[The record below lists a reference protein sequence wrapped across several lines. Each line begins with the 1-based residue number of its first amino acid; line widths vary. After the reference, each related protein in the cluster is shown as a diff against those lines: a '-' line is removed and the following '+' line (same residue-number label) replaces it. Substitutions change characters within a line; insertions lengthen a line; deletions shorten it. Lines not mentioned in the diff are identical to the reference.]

1 MDPRQARSSRVCQQD
16 HGSPVK
22 FAQPTPNTVSAP
34 AGGTVSNM
42 DAISPISF
50 ATCARAVDEFQDA
63 RKSGLGQAF

>member
-1 MDPRQARSSRVCQQD
+1 
-16 HGSPVK
+16 VK